1 MAEKLIE
8 KKKNKR
14 RKIRTG
20 STKAPLLIS
29 NASLPK
35 ISYGET
41 LKVEREKKK
50 RKRKRRIVR
59 VEEGNRLWTIL
70 LLGGGD
76 QVGGRAKGDE
86 NCISWVRS
94 RDTKQRIAVK

>member
-8 KKKNKR
+8 KKK
-14 RKIRTG
+14 KI
-20 STKAPLLIS
+20 K
-29 NASLPK
+29 
-35 ISYGET
+35 GENPYRFYQSAFINFQRVPAENI
-41 LKVEREKKK
+41 LWRNVEGREREEEKEEEEEKN
-50 RKRKRRIVR
+50 RKRR
-59 VEEGNRLWTIL
+59 ESLWTIL